1 MRCGA
6 ENSPDMT
13 RCGAC
18 SADLLPASGDS
29 GHGHVARAED
39 TTAGH
44 RFCVLCGR
52 SIPFDAY
59 ICPYCGHNFMAP
71 RPTYTNEEHLTDLIK
86 ILLYVLSAVV
96 PLAGIIVGIIFLQKT
111 DPEYKRVGKICLII
125 GLVLGVI
132 LPLVVMFAFFAA
144 IWAM

>member
-1 MRCGA
+1 
-6 ENSPDMT
+6 
-13 RCGAC
+13 
-18 SADLLPASGDS
+18 
-29 GHGHVARAED
+29 
-39 TTAGH
+39 
-44 RFCVLCGR
+44 
-52 SIPFDAY
+52 
-59 ICPYCGHNFMAP
+59 MAP
-71 RPTYTNEEHLTDLIK
+71 KPTYTNEEPLTDLIK